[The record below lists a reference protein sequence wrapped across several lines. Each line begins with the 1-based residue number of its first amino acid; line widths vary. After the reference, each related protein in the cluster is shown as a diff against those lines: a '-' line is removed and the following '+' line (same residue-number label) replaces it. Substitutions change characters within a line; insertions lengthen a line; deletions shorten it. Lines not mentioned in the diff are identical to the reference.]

1 MNTIPT
7 VRHGGG
13 STMLWGC
20 FAASGSA
27 AVKKVN
33 GIMKKKDYLQILQE
47 NLNSSARRLGVGCS
61 GVFQQDNGP
70 KHKH

>member
-33 GIMKKKDYLQILQE
+33 GIMKKKDFLQTLQE
-47 NLNSSARRLGVGCS
+47 NLN
-61 GVFQQDNGP
+61 
-70 KHKH
+70 